1 MMAIGSRDVII
12 FIRKW
17 LDFGASF
24 VLSFKNVDLSKTYR
38 YIGYVYFS
46 IAFVECCLMR
56 PYNNP
61 T

>member
-1 MMAIGSRDVII
+1 MWRYHFYKEVT
-12 FIRKW
+12 

-38 YIGYVYFS
+38 YIGHVYFS
-46 IAFVECCLMR
+46 IAFLELR
-56 PYNNP
+56 LYNNP